1 MRENIRREKIGI
13 EQNSSER
20 FDNLEN
26 KRLNLND
33 LLDRAKLQKKKE
45 MRNNTLIIS
54 GVGAGIAVVYLLL
67 VVIY

>member
-1 MRENIRREKIGI
+1 MRGNIRREKIGI
-13 EQNSSER
+13 EQDSSER

-45 MRNNTLIIS
+45 IRNNTLIIS
-54 GVGAGIAVVYLLL
+54 GVGAGIAAVYLLL

>member
-1 MRENIRREKIGI
+1 MRWNIGSGKIGI
-13 EQNSSER
+13 EQDSSER

-54 GVGAGIAVVYLLL
+54 GVGAGIAAVYLLL
-67 VVIY
+67 VTIY

>member
-1 MRENIRREKIGI
+1 MRGNIRREKIGI
-13 EQNSSER
+13 EQDSSER

-54 GVGAGIAVVYLLL
+54 GVGAGIAAVYLLL

>member
-13 EQNSSER
+13 EQDSSER

-33 LLDRAKLQKKKE
+33 LLDRVKLQKKRDR
-45 MRNNTLIIS
+45 RNNTLIIS
-54 GVGAGIAVVYLLL
+54 GVGAGIAAVYLLL

>member
-1 MRENIRREKIGI
+1 MRGNISREKISI
-13 EQNSSER
+13 EQDSSER

-54 GVGAGIAVVYLLL
+54 GVGAGIAAVYLLL
-67 VVIY
+67 VTIY

>member
-1 MRENIRREKIGI
+1 MRENISREKIGI

-26 KRLNLND
+26 KRLDLND

-45 MRNNTLIIS
+45 MWINTLIIS

>member
-1 MRENIRREKIGI
+1 MRGNISRGKIGI
-13 EQNSSER
+13 EQDSSER

-54 GVGAGIAVVYLLL
+54 GVGAGIAAVYLLL

>member
-1 MRENIRREKIGI
+1 MRGNIGRGKIGI
-13 EQNSSER
+13 EQDSSER

-54 GVGAGIAVVYLLL
+54 GVGAGIAAVYLLL

>member
-1 MRENIRREKIGI
+1 MRENISREKIGI

-54 GVGAGIAVVYLLL
+54 GVGVGIAVIYLLL

>member
-1 MRENIRREKIGI
+1 MRENIGRGKIGI
-13 EQNSSER
+13 EQDSSER

-54 GVGAGIAVVYLLL
+54 GVGAGIAAVYLLL
-67 VVIY
+67 VTIY